1 MIAFCSDS
9 LTQVGRFQKSRDPY
23 GVTIHNKKYIIG
35 EDMRVTRAFWKHLI
49 WRFAMRSLGSVQV
62 EFSKVRGPVLSL
74 LLQ

>member
-1 MIAFCSDS
+1 M
-9 LTQVGRFQKSRDPY
+9 
-23 GVTIHNKKYIIG
+23 GVTIQNKKYIIG